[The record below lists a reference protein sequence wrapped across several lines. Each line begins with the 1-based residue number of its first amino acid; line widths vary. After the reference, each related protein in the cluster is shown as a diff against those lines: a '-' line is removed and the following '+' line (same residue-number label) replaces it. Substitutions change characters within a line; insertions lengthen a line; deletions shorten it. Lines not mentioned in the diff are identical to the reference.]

1 LFLTGVGP
9 LLAWRKTSFD
19 ALKRNFAWPLLGG
32 VLAGVAAFIGGFR
45 DVYSLI
51 CWVLSVF
58 VTLTIASEFL
68 RGALVI
74 ASRDGSNLVTAIGE
88 LTMRNTRRYGGYVVH
103 FGMVLIFI
111 GIAGIP
117 FNRDVEKEM
126 HPGDTLQIGKYL
138 LLCQNFDHVEN
149 NNYGAD
155 RATIEVFKDG
165 KSEMMLYPE
174 RRLFKTS
181 QVTETKVAIQ
191 SSPLRDLYV
200 VYAGQSPETG
210 APVIHAYLNPLVKWI
225 WFGGIVVVLGTLLAL
240 LPNRR
245 AAIVLK
251 PVAETSWGGA
261 VADGLPAAVQS
272 VVRRVGS
279 SE

>member
-1 LFLTGVGP
+1 L
-9 LLAWRKTSFD
+9 
-19 ALKRNFAWPLLGG
+19 
-32 VLAGVAAFIGGFR
+32 
-45 DVYSLI
+45 YSVI
-51 CWVLSVF
+51 CWTLSVF
-58 VTLTIASEFL
+58 VTLTIGSEFY
-68 RGALVI
+68 RGARVI
-74 ASRDGSNLVTAIGE
+74 ASRDGSNILTAVGE

-117 FNRDVEKEM
+117 FNRDIEKEM
-126 HPGDTLQIGKYL
+126 RPGDTLQIGQYT

-149 NNYGAD
+149 SNYGAD
-155 RATIEVFKDG
+155 RATIEVFKG
-165 KSEMMLYPE
+165 TESKMMLYPE
-174 RRLFKTS
+174 RRLFKAS

-240 LPNRR
+240 VPNRR

-251 PVAETSWGGA
+251 PATETSWGGA
-261 VADGLPAAVQS
+261 IADGLPAAVQS
-272 VVRRVGS
+272 VVRRVGAN
-279 SE
+279 E

>member
-1 LFLTGVGP
+1 
-9 LLAWRKTSFD
+9 
-19 ALKRNFAWPLLGG
+19 
-32 VLAGVAAFIGGFR
+32 
-45 DVYSLI
+45 
-51 CWVLSVF
+51 
-58 VTLTIASEFL
+58 
-68 RGALVI
+68 
-74 ASRDGSNLVTAIGE
+74 
-88 LTMRNTRRYGGYVVH
+88 
-103 FGMVLIFI
+103 MVLIFI

-126 HPGDTLQIGKYL
+126 HPGDTLQIDKYM

-251 PVAETSWGGA
+251 PVTETSWGSA